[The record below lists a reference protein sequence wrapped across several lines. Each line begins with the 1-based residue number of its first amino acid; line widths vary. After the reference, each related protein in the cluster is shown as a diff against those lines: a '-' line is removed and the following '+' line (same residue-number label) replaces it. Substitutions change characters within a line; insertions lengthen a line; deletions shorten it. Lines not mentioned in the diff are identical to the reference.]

1 MGRFLTPLR
10 VELIAHDP
18 AKWKLTD
25 PLIYDSKTVGKII
38 VPEGYITDFASVP
51 RVPIAYLLTG
61 GLAHAAAVVHDFL
74 YTSPHE
80 TGTGRIVTR
89 AEADRVLLGAAVD
102 GMRLC
107 GDGFVTAVRNQ
118 LRYTRA
124 RIMWV
129 GVRIGGRGHWGG

>member
-38 VPEGYITDFASVP
+38 VPEGYVTDFASVP

-61 GLAHAAAVVHDFL
+61 GLAHAAAVVHDYL

-80 TGTGRIVTR
+80 TGTGRWSLGRKQIGCYSVRRLTVCGY
-89 AEADRVLLGAAVD
+89 AVMDSLL
-102 GMRLC
+102 R
-107 GDGFVTAVRNQ
+107 
-118 LRYTRA
+118 
-124 RIMWV
+124 
-129 GVRIGGRGHWGG
+129 